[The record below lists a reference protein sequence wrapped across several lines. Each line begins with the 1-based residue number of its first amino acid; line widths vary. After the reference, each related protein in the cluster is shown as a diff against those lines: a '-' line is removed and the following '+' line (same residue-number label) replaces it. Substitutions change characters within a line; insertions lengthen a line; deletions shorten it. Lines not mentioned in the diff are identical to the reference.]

1 MPTLKMTDQAVQ
13 RVAVAP
19 GERVD
24 YFDAHPRDRQRGLV
38 LRVSASAEG
47 KTSRSWAVLYRIKG
61 NTKLRRVT
69 IGEYPSYS
77 LAQARDEASQIVQ
90 AARRGIDVT
99 REREAAARAQA
110 SKERDTIDAAAKS
123 FLEDWRRKPKRKGGK
138 RAEGYVDH
146 LQQFFDNRILPKWRG
161 RHIGE
166 IRRTDVDDLVTE
178 IAKETPIL
186 ANRCL
191 AAIKAMF
198 NWAIRKEMIDANPA
212 ALVERPG
219 VEQARERVLTAEE
232 LRWIWPGFET
242 LNYPFG
248 PFFKLALLTGQRRDE
263 VGGMEW
269 REIDEEKSVW
279 TIPAART
286 KPGRVHVVPLS
297 PDALAVIQGLK
308 STQRKEVP
316 FVFSVTGKTSISGY
330 SRAKTLL
337 DKAITKSRSE
347 NKDEEGKARALSP
360 LDRWTIHDLRRTMA
374 TECSQLGA
382 ARFVVARL
390 LNHADSEVTGI
401 YDRNSYLA
409 EKTAAMKL
417 WDSYLMSVVNPQPAK
432 VASLAA
438 RRRAKASA
446 RG

>member
-1 MPTLKMTDQAVQ
+1 MPQLKMTDQAVQ
-13 RVAVAP
+13 RVSAAP
-19 GERVD
+19 SQR
-24 YFDAHPRDRQRGLV
+24 FDFFDSHPRDRQRGLV

-47 KTSRSWAVLYRIKG
+47 KIARSWAVLYRIKG
-61 NTKLRRVT
+61 NNKLRRAT

-77 LAQARDEASQIVQ
+77 LAQAREEASQIVQ
-90 AARRGIDVT
+90 SARRGIDIT

-110 SKERDTIDAAAKS
+110 SKERDTIDAAVKS
-123 FLEDWRRKPKRKGGK
+123 FLVDWRKRPKRKGGL
-138 RAEGYVDH
+138 RAESYTDH
-146 LQQFFDNRILPKWRG
+146 LEQFFEKRILPKWRG

-166 IRRTDVDDLVTE
+166 IRRADVDDLVTE
-178 IAKETPIL
+178 IAKDAPIL

-232 LRWIWPGFET
+232 LRWIWPAFET
-242 LNYPFG
+242 LGYPFG
-248 PFFKLALLTGQRRDE
+248 PFFKLALITGQRRDE

-269 REIDEEKSVW
+269 REIDEENSVW

-286 KPGRVHVVPLS
+286 KAGRVHAVPLS
-297 PDALAVIQGLK
+297 KDALAVIEGLK
-308 STQRKEVP
+308 ATQRKDVP
-316 FVFSVTGKTSISGY
+316 YVFSGTGRTSISGY

-337 DKAITKSRSE
+337 DKAITKARKE
-347 NKDEEGKARALSP
+347 NKEKELSP
-360 LDRWTIHDLRRTMA
+360 LARWTIHDLRRTMA
-374 TECSQLGA
+374 TECSRLGV

-409 EKTAAMKL
+409 EKTAAMKQ
-417 WDSYLMSVVNPQPAK
+417 WSSYLLSVVTPQPAK

-438 RRRAKASA
+438 RRRAKAAA